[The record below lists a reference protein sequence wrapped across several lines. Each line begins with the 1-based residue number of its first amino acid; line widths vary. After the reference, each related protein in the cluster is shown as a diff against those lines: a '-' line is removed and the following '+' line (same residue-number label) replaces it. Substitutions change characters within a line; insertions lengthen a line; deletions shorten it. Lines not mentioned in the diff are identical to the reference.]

1 MQKRTLLL
9 GFFIGL
15 SCCLSVFRSET
26 APGQEPPAVQQAK
39 KTGLVDSR
47 SGEAIVVC
55 PSQFREAIQP
65 WVQFRESQ
73 GLTIRMVESAV
84 SAATLTTN
92 IRAKSSEETVAVVLV
107 GDAPAIGTSAD
118 PRRHV
123 PMHYV
128 ATTVSAKFGSTRS
141 LPTDLPYGDLDG
153 DGRIDVA
160 IGRLPIDSPEQ
171 LQQLIGRIE
180 AYESSPDYSS
190 WRSQVQLVGGVGG
203 FGILADSAIETVT
216 RTIVTGSL
224 PGGVRTSIDYG
235 SPGHLFYPRKRF
247 REAIVDRYNLGCRFW
262 VYAGHGQVEALDRVP
277 PGPTGIPVLDNQSL
291 DALNAPTERSPI
303 ALLLCCYTGAIDARV
318 DSFGERMLKQDGGPI
333 AVIAG
338 TRVTM
343 PYGNCSFTLGLIES
357 IYGNDRTPPARRLGD
372 AWRWAMH
379 RLQEPD
385 AEDAS
390 QMQVLVNT
398 VAALI
403 SPAGTDLVEERREH
417 TRLYTLLGDPL
428 LRLRPPKPV
437 QVNAAV
443 GFDFG
448 APVAVTVKSPIDGVC
463 TLTLDRAL
471 GQVDKQAPRGT
482 DPNKTSIVNATRTLQ
497 AGCPEEFILDLP
509 DNHTGGL
516 LFRVH
521 VAGVED
527 WAVGSAQTNVR
538 PQGAPASN

>member
-1 MQKRTLLL
+1 MQKRILIL

-15 SCCLSVFRSET
+15 CSSVLMFGATAAAQET
-26 APGQEPPAVQQAK
+26 EAVHATLQSGIADR
-39 KTGLVDSR
+39 G
-47 SGEAIVVC
+47 GEAIVVC
-55 PSQFREAIQP
+55 PGQFREALQP
-65 WVQFRESQ
+65 WIQFRESQ
-73 GLTIRMVESAV
+73 GIRIRLIDSAI

-92 IRAKSSEETVAVVLV
+92 VRESSSDDTVAIVLI

-118 PRRHV
+118 PNRHV
-123 PMHYV
+123 PMHYT

-153 DGRIDVA
+153 DGRMDVA
-160 IGRLPIDSPEQ
+160 IGRLPVDTPEQ
-171 LQQLIGRIE
+171 LQRLIDRMK

-190 WRSQVQLVGGVGG
+190 WRSEVQLVGGVGG

-235 SPGHLFYPRKRF
+235 SPGHRFYPRKRF

-262 VYAGHGQVEALDRVP
+262 VYAGHGQVEGLDRVP
-277 PGPTGIPVLDNQSL
+277 AGPTGIPVLDNQSL
-291 DALNAPTERSPI
+291 DGLGVPTERSPI
-303 ALLLCCYTGAIDARV
+303 ALLLCCYTGAVDARV
-318 DSFGERMLKQDGGPI
+318 DSFAERMLKQDGGPI

-372 AWRWAMH
+372 AWRWAMN
-379 RLQEPD
+379 RLQEP
-385 AEDAS
+385 ETEEAS

-403 SPAGTDLVEERREH
+403 SPAGTNLAEERREH

-428 LRLRPPKPV
+428 LRLLPPKSA
-437 QVNAAV
+437 QVNAAT

-448 APVAVTVKSPIDGVC
+448 VPVTVKVTSPIDGDC
-463 TLTLDRAL
+463 TLTLNRAL
-471 GQVDKQAPRGT
+471 GQIAQGAPRGT
-482 DPNKTSIVNATRTLQ
+482 DPNDTSIANITRTVQ
-497 AGCPEEFILDLP
+497 AGRPEEFTLTLDT
-509 DNHTGGL
+509 NHTGNVL
-516 LFRVH
+516 IRVH
-521 VAGVED
+521 IAGVDD
-527 WAVGSAQTNVR
+527 WAVGAAQTNVR
-538 PQGAPASN
+538 PAAN